1 MKKTTKH
8 DAMYTRIEKH
18 GRDLIEFYAMPAD
31 TNPIKLCKSLR
42 ILEGKANRAAV
53 DYCNGRIECE
63 QWENIAI
70 STKKR
75 LIKLLGR
82 NDVFI
87 NGDPRGYALK
97 IDEEASKQWR
107 GYRDMGGY
115 GILAPDLTEA

>member
-1 MKKTTKH
+1 MKKTTKY

-18 GRDLIEFYAMPAD
+18 GRDLVEFYGL
-31 TNPIKLCKSLR
+31 TGVEPIKLCKSLR

-53 DYCNGRIECE
+53 DYCNGDISPE
-63 QWENIAI
+63 QWQAIADRA
-70 STKKR
+70 KKS

-82 NDVFI
+82 NDIFI